1 MAFNIGDVVKLK
13 SGGPDMTIADGS
25 PIRGFRCIWFEGTKM
40 QSAVFPTGTLELEPA
55 HKPQITGGGPGGIV

>member
-25 PIRGFRCIWFEGTKM
+25 DTTGFH
-40 QSAVFPTGTLELEPA
+40 VHL
-55 HKPQITGGGPGGIV
+55 V

>member
-1 MAFNIGDVVKLK
+1 MAFNIGDVLKLK

-25 PIRGFRCIWFEGTKM
+25 DTTGFMCTWFEGTKV
-40 QSAVFPTGTLELEPA
+40 QRAVFPASTLELEPA